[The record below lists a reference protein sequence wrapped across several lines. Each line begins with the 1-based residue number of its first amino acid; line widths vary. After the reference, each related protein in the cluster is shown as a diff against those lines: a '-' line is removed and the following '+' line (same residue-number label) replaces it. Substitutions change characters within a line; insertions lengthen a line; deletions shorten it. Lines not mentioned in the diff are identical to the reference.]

1 MADRSTRA
9 VLRRCLGLALLALS
23 FIVPAWAQ
31 DYRLGALVIEDPWSR
46 ATAPGMPV
54 GVGYLVIRNTG
65 DSDDRLVGARAPVA
79 GRVMLHR
86 SVEEEGMTR
95 MEHQGGGIAIPA
107 GATVALAPG
116 GYHLMLMQLER
127 ALDKGEHVPLTLR
140 FERAG
145 TIEVE
150 LEVRAMTAG
159 VE

>member
-1 MADRSTRA
+1 MADRCTRA
-9 VLRRCLGLALLALS
+9 VLPRCLALALLALS
-23 FIVPAWAQ
+23 FAAPAWAQ

-46 ATAPGMPV
+46 ATAPGVPV

-65 DSDDRLVGARAPVA
+65 EKDDRLVGAQAAIA

-95 MEHQGGGIAIPA
+95 MEHQGSGIAVPA
-107 GATVALAPG
+107 GATVALEPG

-127 ALDKGEHVPLTLR
+127 ALEKGEQVPLTLR
-140 FERAG
+140 FEHAG
-145 TIEVE
+145 TIGIE